1 MKIRRLKI
9 HNIASIADA
18 EIDFSSGALGRE
30 PLFLICGDT
39 GAGKSTILDAI
50 SLALYK
56 VTPRLSQAKGEAYES
71 SDGLKTSNPCQLLR
85 RNTAEASVE
94 LDFIG
99 NNGMQYT
106 ARWYVYRARM
116 KVTGNLQPVQW
127 TLHCHEKG
135 VTYGKDTDITNEITD
150 SVGLTFEQFCRTTM
164 LAQGEFTRFLLS
176 SEKEKSDILEKLTGT
191 EIYSRIGRRI
201 FEENRERK
209 NAYEKQQ
216 AVLDNVSLLDEEK
229 INELTDQKVELSKKI
244 TEEQTQRDLLLKGS
258 TWLASRQNIEAEITA
273 KKTECDR
280 LQQELTSD
288 EVVSTRSMIERWT
301 RSAPARIA
309 MGAIERL
316 SNDKT
321 EVDAEVDKLY
331 SQYSSI
337 LSGLEWMNRQIVKE
351 ETELS
356 ALDGY
361 LKVMAP
367 QKTMI
372 ENAPVI
378 TTHLANVI
386 YARQSSARYDE
397 AAKAAESKIAEANR
411 AVKQAEEVVA
421 ERGKDVEAKCRMLSA
436 ESEKLKAFNLS
447 ELQERADKK
456 NQHIRNLE
464 ATLVAYNQA
473 EEQRKAVDAEQGEL
487 LKAKKDLSKISEQLP
502 LLNKEYAEAE
512 QNEHKFRELYER
524 QCASVGDYAKKLR
537 HELHVGERCPVCG
550 TTITAIEND
559 AEFEA
564 ALRPLKESV
573 DEAKAQLESIRNRR
587 VEAMAK
593 EQGLFKLVEQ
603 SSRRLDSARAAL
615 MRKTNELKQLCE
627 AVGVEMSEVNID
639 ERIATLKVQTQS
651 EIDAVTAERSC
662 YDEIVKVIEGLRREY
677 DAATKAEATA
687 KDTLS
692 ARRDAL
698 NSKVAEKE
706 NLRSLSANE
715 ATRATTE
722 LEAAA
727 SLIVLPEWNDM
738 PIEDVMNKIKTLAA
752 EYTAKSNRLGEVEL
766 LLQNDKGI
774 VADCAT
780 AIDDIK
786 SRFQSWSAIE
796 VEPVLMPQLRN
807 EAQRVCRLAVE
818 IATQR
823 SNIEA
828 MLATN
833 QAELAVFLDAN
844 SDISRE
850 DVVALAGRREEDV
863 MKLKGQIEE
872 LSDRELAT
880 RTALATLTDTLKFH
894 DENRPAI
901 PVDANIETLS
911 RQKEVLDTSINKM
924 NAEVGEIDG
933 LLSADAKAR
942 KDFEVQTAQLEVL
955 RKDYDKWNRLCV
967 TFGDAVGNNFRKV
980 AQGYVLEE
988 LLNNANYFL
997 SRLHRRYELSNGR
1010 GSLVILVRDMYQGGV
1025 ERPVTT
1031 LSGGESFIV
1040 SLALALGLS
1049 TLNQDGLS
1057 VDTLFI
1063 DEGFGT
1069 LSSEHLD
1076 MVIDTLQRLHE
1087 LGGRKVGIISHVGE
1101 LRQRI
1106 PTQIQV
1112 LSTGSYSEVKV
1123 MGN

>member
-1 MKIRRLKI
+1 MKIQRLKI

-39 GAGKSTILDAI
+39 GAGKTTILDAI

-56 VTPRLSQAKGEAYES
+56 NTPRLSQAKGEKYDS
-71 SDGLKTSNPCQLLR
+71 TDGLTISNPCQLLR

-116 KVTGNLQPVQW
+116 KVTGKLQTVQW
-127 TLHCHEKG
+127 TLLCHEKG
-135 VTYGKDTDITNEITD
+135 VTYNNDTDIKNEIAAG
-150 SVGLTFEQFCRTTM
+150 VGLTFEQFCRTTM

-176 SEKEKSDILEKLTGT
+176 DEKEKSDILEKLTGT
-191 EIYSRIGRRI
+191 EIYSRIGSRI

-216 AVLDNVSLLDEEK
+216 AVLNNVSLLDEEK
-229 INELTDQKVELSKKI
+229 INELTAQKGELSKKI
-244 TEEQTQRDLLLKGS
+244 TEEQAQRDLLLKCS

-280 LQQELTSD
+280 LQQELKSD

-301 RSAPARIA
+301 RSTPARTA
-309 MGAIERL
+309 MDAIERL
-316 SNDKT
+316 SKDKAK
-321 EVDAEVDKLY
+321 VDADVDNLH
-331 SQYSSI
+331 SQYRSI
-337 LSGLEWMNRQIVKE
+337 LSGLEWMNRQIGKDE
-351 ETELS
+351 AELS
-356 ALDGY
+356 ALDGC
-361 LKVMAP
+361 LKAMAP

-372 ENAPVI
+372 ENAPII

-386 YARQSSARYDE
+386 NARQSAARYDE
-397 AAKAAESKIAEANR
+397 SAKAADSKIAEANQ

-421 ERGKDVEAKCRMLSA
+421 ERSKDVEAKHSVLSA

-447 ELQERADKK
+447 ELQERANKK
-456 NQHIRNLE
+456 NQQIRKLD
-464 ATLVAYNQA
+464 ATLAAYNQA
-473 EEQRKAVDAEQGEL
+473 EEQRKAVAAEQGEL
-487 LKAKKDLSKISEQLP
+487 LKAKEDLSKMSEQLP

-512 QNEHKFRELYER
+512 QNERKFRELYER

-550 TTITAIEND
+550 TTVTAIEND

-573 DEAKAQLESIRNRR
+573 DEAKTQLESARNRR
-587 VEAMAK
+587 AEVAAK
-593 EQGLFKLVEQ
+593 EQSLTKLVEQ
-603 SSRRLDSARAAL
+603 SSRRLDSAEAAL
-615 MRKTNELKQLCE
+615 TRKTNELKQLCE
-627 AVGVEMSEVNID
+627 AVGIEMAEAKID
-639 ERIATLKVQTQS
+639 ERIAAHKVQTQS
-651 EIDAVTAERSC
+651 EIDAVAAERSR
-662 YDEIVKVIEGLRREY
+662 YDKIVKAIEGLRREY
-677 DAATKAEATA
+677 DAASKAEATA

-692 ARRDAL
+692 ACKDAL
-698 NSKVAEKE
+698 NNKVAEKE
-706 NLRSLSANE
+706 NMRSLSANE

-722 LEAAA
+722 LAAAA
-727 SLIVLPEWNDM
+727 SLIALPEWENM
-738 PIEDVMNKIKTLAA
+738 PIEDVISKINALAA
-752 EYTAKSNRLGEVEL
+752 DYTAKSNRLGELEL
-766 LLQNDKGI
+766 LLQNNKGI
-774 VADCAT
+774 VADVAT

-786 SRFQSWSAIE
+786 SRFQSWTAVE
-796 VEPVLMPQLRN
+796 VEPVSMPQLRN

-823 SNIEA
+823 SNIEVA
-828 MLATN
+828 LTES
-833 QAELAVFLDAN
+833 QTELAAFLDAN

-850 DVVALAGRREEDV
+850 DVVALASRREEDV
-863 MKLKGQIEE
+863 MKQKRQIDE
-872 LSDRELAT
+872 LSDRELAA
-880 RTALATLTDTLKFH
+880 RTALATLTDTLKVH

-901 PVDANIETLS
+901 PVDATIEVLS
-911 RQKEVLDTSINKM
+911 QQKEELDASINKM
-924 NAEVGEIDG
+924 NVEIGEIDG
-933 LLSADAKAR
+933 RLNADAKAR
-942 KDFEVQTAQLEVL
+942 KDFEAQTARLEVL

-967 TFGDAVGNNFRKV
+967 TFGDADGKNFRKV

-1049 TLNQDGLS
+1049 TLNKNGLS

-1069 LSSEHLD
+1069 LSPEYLD

-1112 LSTGSYSEVKV
+1112 LSTGRASEVKV
-1123 MGN
+1123 VGN